1 MKIRKGARYF
11 LAMTALAFSLGAGA
25 QTEKTVL
32 VENYQPNGEKFD
44 CTTTIDW
51 NTQKVYAKIE
61 VGAGS
66 VTNENILSVGTQIG
80 TWSNGSHIHF
90 YYDYGT
96 LKCNYLSNNSNLL
109 RNNNYDGFAN
119 STLQIEISKEKGIV
133 VNGVPRMADKESPTA
148 TNFYTVTDPTTYFAD
163 LWNET
168 TIHLGSQEGN
178 GRSYQTIAELS
189 IVPADWTPEVVPDT
203 VVDPQPEDTLSPTA
217 TQEVYDFSG
226 FEDTELL
233 TLFKN
238 ALDQGRAYPT
248 DAEFAAAGIQQSDIA
263 FVRSHVRNKGILSR
277 ADRLLPDTYE
287 NRDLWMNTPMN
298 SGKDNTGGQ
307 PTGTFSSDVFS
318 MWNYTNLYGAWN
330 HKLFTAPGAW
340 TDAAHKNGTDMMSGI
355 KFFDTTGGNPNGG
368 SEGWVNFIV
377 KKDDQGNYIYAEPLI
392 NILMYFGFDGINYNW
407 EASGYTDEDV
417 IAFHKQLY
425 KIAAEKGFNNFHSGI
440 YTSINML
447 SSQNA
452 NALFGNEEGRTHDLM
467 LNYMSGDFASAN
479 ALKRT
484 AQAAEN
490 AMGTTDGLYAGVWIV
505 TMDRGWTKLN
515 SSEEAKKLGVC
526 LWGEHSQSR
535 FWSYNTGDNGYDQQT
550 NYQALLERA
559 WSGGNRNPLSRP
571 EISETGNNWEPD
583 GDKKP
588 LQTFAGL
595 ATWIPERSSIMGN
608 LPFATG
614 FNLGNGDRYSY
625 KGKRTAG
632 QWYNMGAQDVV
643 PTYRWL
649 VVKPG
654 TETVST
660 DIQPE
665 FTSLD
670 QYTGGTSLLL
680 SGKATTDGTDIV
692 LFKTDLNVSAG
703 NPYAKLAVKTG
714 KEGVNPSNLYLI
726 LKKSDNSWVETA
738 YGDVA
743 GNTWEEKKINLA
755 GISAGDVIKA
765 IGLRVK
771 GSDDNF
777 KLYVGKLEVNDDIQA
792 TPANIT
798 DLNAEVKQET
808 KSSLSVKLWWNT
820 TATAQTRANY
830 GLVYNDEANI
840 DHFDILYKNGAEGR
854 VSEIGRTTQWS
865 TFVPNILF
873 ESVDDDPYIGV
884 RAVSTDLKTYSPVEW
899 LRIPR
904 AAQDSLLA
912 RRDDS
917 YGISQIDP
925 SSDGYEVAC
934 KLRYVTDVTTT
945 GADQDLA
952 FHNGGPVADGTNYC
966 DATDNVLKV
975 HQGQKFTLW
984 IKPYDTSNGP
994 SHDGLRYC
1002 FGRGWIDLNGDHNFD
1017 PNNISED
1024 SINGECLFTVGEL
1037 RKGHPEMETDGIT
1050 VNVTIP
1056 NDARTGKSRMRIV
1069 FADAWFAGT
1078 LMPTGLTSKGYT
1090 IDLGVEI
1097 TGDNP
1102 QRPMPV
1108 DIHDQGQADEPEGFG
1123 EVPNSVANLNGKVS
1137 TVTVGDNT
1145 IDFQNVD
1152 KAWIYTASGML
1163 ARYIN
1168 APKSI
1173 DKASLGRGI
1182 YLVKMQ
1188 SGNILR
1194 TQKVVVR

>member
-1 MKIRKGARYF
+1 MKIKNASRYVLAV
-11 LAMTALAFSLGAGA
+11 LAMTTSLGVGA

-32 VENYQPNGEKFD
+32 FENYSPNGEKFEK
-44 CTTTIDW
+44 TATIDW
-51 NTQKVYAKIE
+51 NTQKLYAKI
-61 VGAGS
+61 VTGAGS
-66 VTNENILSVGTQIG
+66 VANENILSFGTNID
-80 TWSNGSHIHF
+80 TWSQGTHFHF

-96 LKCNYLSNNSNLL
+96 LKCNYFGNGQ
-109 RNNNYDGFAN
+109 RTFVHDYTGYAN
-119 STLQIEISKEKGIV
+119 TTLQIEISKAKGLV
-133 VNGVPRMADKESPTA
+133 VNGETKADEGMEDPA
-148 TNFYTVTDPTTYFAD
+148 TFYAD
-163 LWNET
+163 LWGESSIT
-168 TIHLGSQEGN
+168 VGSQEGN
-178 GRSYQTIAELS
+178 GRSYETITEIS
-189 IVPADWTPEVVPDT
+189 VVPADWEPE
-203 VVDPQPEDTLSPTA
+203 DPGTGPGVEPKDTLSPT
-217 TQEVYDFSG
+217 TTSQIYDFSG
-226 FEDTELL
+226 FEDTKML

-238 ALDQGRAYPT
+238 ALDQGRDYPT
-248 DAEFAAAGIQQSDIA
+248 EAEFAAAGIQQSDIA
-263 FVRSHVRNKGILSR
+263 FIRSHVRNKGILSR
-277 ADRLLPDTYE
+277 ADRLIPGTYE
-287 NRDLWMNTPMN
+287 KRNLWMNTPMN

-330 HKLFTAPGAW
+330 HSLFTAAGAW

-355 KFFDTTGGNPNGG
+355 KFFDTTGGNPDGG

-377 KKDDQGNYIYAEPLI
+377 QKDANGNYIYAEPLI

-425 KIAAEKGFNNFHSGI
+425 KLAEKKGFNNFHSGI

-447 SSQNA
+447 TNQYA

-479 ALKRT
+479 ALKSSANT
-484 AQAAEN
+484 AES

-505 TMDRGWTKLN
+505 TMDRGWSKLDK
-515 SSEEAKKLGVC
+515 SDEAHKVSVC

-559 WSGGNRNPLSRP
+559 WSGGNRNPLNRP
-571 EISETGNNWEPD
+571 AISDTGNNWEQD

-632 QWYNMGAQDVV
+632 QWYNMAAQDIV

-649 VVKPG
+649 VVQPG
-654 TETVST
+654 TQTVST

-665 FTSLD
+665 FTTLD

-680 SGKATTDGTDIV
+680 TGKATSAGTDIV
-692 LFKTDLNVSAG
+692 LYKTDLNVSAG
-703 NPYAKLAVKTG
+703 SPYAKLAVKTG
-714 KEGVNPSNLYLI
+714 KEGTNPSDLYLI
-726 LKKSDNSWVETA
+726 LKKADNTWVETP
-738 YGDVA
+738 YGDVN
-743 GNTWEEKKINLA
+743 GNNWEEKQISLT
-755 GISAGDVIKA
+755 GISQGDVIKA

-771 GSDDNF
+771 GSDDNY
-777 KLYVGKLEVNDDIQA
+777 KLYVGKLEINDDVVA
-792 TPANIT
+792 TPANVT
-798 DLNAEVKQET
+798 DLNAEVKEET
-808 KSSLSVKLWWNT
+808 KSSLSAKLWWKT
-820 TATAQTRANY
+820 SAQAQTRADWD
-830 GLVYNDEANI
+830 LVYNDEANI
-840 DHFDILYKNGAEGR
+840 DHFEILYKNGEKGR

-865 TFVPNILF
+865 AYVPNILF
-873 ESVDDDPYIGV
+873 ESVNDDPYIGV
-884 RAVSTDLKTYSPVEW
+884 RAVSTDLKNYSPVQW
-899 LRIPR
+899 IHIPR
-904 AAQDSLLA
+904 AAQDSLPM

-925 SSDGYEVAC
+925 SADGYAVAC
-934 KLRYVTDVTTT
+934 QLRYVTDATTT

-952 FHNGGPVADGTNYC
+952 FHNGGPVADGTNYR
-966 DATDNVLKV
+966 DATDHVLKV
-975 HQGQKFTLW
+975 HQGQTFKLW
-984 IKPYDTSNGP
+984 IKPYDTSDLP

-1002 FGRGWIDLNGDHNFD
+1002 FGRGWIDLNGDHQFA
-1017 PNNISED
+1017 PSNISDDPE
-1024 SINGECLFTVGEL
+1024 NGECLFTVGEL

-1050 VNVTIP
+1050 VDVTIP

-1078 LMPTGLTSKGYT
+1078 LMPTGLTSKGFT
-1090 IDLGVEI
+1090 IDFGVEI

-1102 QRPMPV
+1102 QRPMPE
-1108 DIHDQGQADEPEGFG
+1108 DDHDQGIADEPENLDA
-1123 EVPNSVANLNGKVS
+1123 VPSAVVSVSGKVS
-1137 TVTVGDNT
+1137 SVTVGENT

-1152 KAWIYTASGML
+1152 KAWIYTTSGML
-1163 ARYIN
+1163 ARYLV
-1168 APKSI
+1168 APKSV
-1173 DKASLGRGI
+1173 DKGALGRGV

>member
-1 MKIRKGARYF
+1 MKIRKSARYVLAVAA
-11 LAMTALAFSLGAGA
+11 LAMNLGAVA

-32 VENYQPNGEKFD
+32 FENFDPNGEKFSE
-44 CTTTIDW
+44 TATIDW

-61 VGAGS
+61 TAAGS
-66 VTNENILSVGTQIG
+66 VANENILSVGTQID
-80 TWSNGSHIHF
+80 TWSNGSHFHF
-90 YYDYGT
+90 YYNYGT
-96 LKCNYLSNNSNLL
+96 LKCDYLTSGSKIFANDYN
-109 RNNNYDGFAN
+109 GFAN
-119 STLQIEISKEKGIV
+119 TTLQIEISKEKGLV
-133 VNGVPRMADKESPTA
+133 VNGEARNGSDM
-148 TNFYTVTDPTTYFAD
+148 TDPATYYSD

-168 TIHLGSQEGN
+168 SITVGSLEGN
-178 GRSYQTIAELS
+178 GRSYQHVSEIS
-189 IVPADWTPEVVPDT
+189 IVPAEWEPDPLDPDPEPT
-203 VVDPQPEDTLSPTA
+203 DTLSPTA
-217 TQEVYDFSG
+217 TSEVYDFSG
-226 FEDTELL
+226 FEDTEMLM
-233 TLFKN
+233 LFKN
-238 ALDQGRAYPT
+238 ALDQGRDYPT
-248 DAEFAAAGIQQSDIA
+248 EAEFAAAGIQQSDIA
-263 FVRSHVRNKGILSR
+263 FIRSHVRNKGILSR
-277 ADRLLPDTYE
+277 ADRLIPETYE
-287 NRDLWMNTPMN
+287 TRNLWMNTPMN

-307 PTGTFSSDVFS
+307 PTGSFASDVFS

-330 HKLFTAPGAW
+330 HSLFTAAGAW

-355 KFFDTTGGNPNGG
+355 KFFDTTGGRTGG
-368 SEGWVNFIV
+368 SETWVDFIV
-377 KKDDQGNYIYAEPLI
+377 QKDDQGNYLYAEPLI
-392 NILMYFGFDGINYNW
+392 NIMMYFGFDGINYNW
-407 EASGYTDEDV
+407 ETSGYNDEDV
-417 IAFHKQLY
+417 VGFHKQLY

-440 YTSINML
+440 YTFSNML
-447 SSQNA
+447 TAMNA
-452 NALFGNEEGRTHDLM
+452 DALFGGEDGRTHDLM
-467 LNYMSGDFASAN
+467 LNYNDGDFTSSN
-479 ALKRT
+479 ALKMS

-490 AMGTTDGLYAGVWIV
+490 AMGTTDGLYTGVWIV
-505 TMDRGWTKLN
+505 TMDRTWTKLN
-515 SSEEAKKLGVC
+515 SSDEAKKIGVC

-535 FWSYNTGDNGYDQQT
+535 FWSYNTGANNYEQQT

-559 WSGGNRNPLSRP
+559 WSGGNRNPLLRP
-571 EISETGNNWEPD
+571 EVSNTGNNWEQE

-632 QWYNMGAQDVV
+632 EWYNLGAQDVV

-649 VVKPG
+649 VVKPE
-654 TETVST
+654 TQTVST

-665 FTSLD
+665 FTTLD

-680 SGKATTDGTDIV
+680 SGKATTEGTDIV

-703 NPYAKLAVKTG
+703 SPYAKLAVKTG
-714 KEGVNPSNLYLI
+714 KEGTNPSNLYLI
-726 LKKSDNSWVETA
+726 LKKNDNTWVETA
-738 YGDVA
+738 YGDVT
-743 GNTWEEKKINLA
+743 GNSWDEKKINLA
-755 GISAGDVIKA
+755 GISEGDVIKA

-808 KSSLSVKLWWNT
+808 KSSLSAKLWWNT
-820 TATAQTRANY
+820 TATAKTRADY

-840 DHFDILYKNGAEGR
+840 DHFDILYKNGEEGR

-865 TFVPNILF
+865 AFVPNILF

-899 LRIPR
+899 IRIPR

-925 SSDGYEVAC
+925 NSDGYEVAC

-952 FHNGGPVADGTNYC
+952 FHNGGPIADGTNYC

-1002 FGRGWIDLNGDHNFD
+1002 FGRGWIDLNGDHKFD

-1037 RKGHPEMETDGIT
+1037 RKGHPEMETQGIT
-1050 VNVTIP
+1050 VEVTIP
-1056 NDARTGKSRMRIV
+1056 KDARTGKSRMRVV
-1069 FADAWFAGT
+1069 FADAWFGGT

-1102 QRPMPV
+1102 QRPMPA
-1108 DIHDQGQADEPEGFG
+1108 DIHDQGQADEPEGIN
-1123 EVPNSVANLNGKVS
+1123 ELPNSVANLNGKVS

-1163 ARYIN
+1163 ARYID
-1168 APKSI
+1168 APKSVG
-1173 DKASLGRGI
+1173 KASLGRGV

-1194 TQKVVVR
+1194 TQKVVIR

>member
-11 LAMTALAFSLGAGA
+11 LAAAALVYSFGAAA
-25 QTEKTVL
+25 QTVDKTVL
-32 VENYQPNGEKFD
+32 AENFQPNGQKFD
-44 CTTTIDW
+44 YETTIDW

-66 VTNENILSVGTQIG
+66 VTNENILSVGTQIDK
-80 TWSNGSHIHF
+80 WKDGSHIHF
-90 YYDYGT
+90 YYDFGT
-96 LKCNYLSNNSNLL
+96 LKCTYLSNGSNLSPD
-109 RNNNYDGFAN
+109 NNYPGYAN
-119 STLQIEISKEKGIV
+119 KTLQIEISKEKGV
-133 VNGVPRMADKESPTA
+133 TVNGVSVNYASA
-148 TNFYTVTDPTTYFAD
+148 TDPSTFYSD

-168 TIHLGSQEGN
+168 DIHLGSQEGN
-178 GRSYQTIAELS
+178 GRSYQTITELS
-189 IVPADWTPEVVPDT
+189 IVPADWTPEVDPDT
-203 VVDPQPEDTLSPTA
+203 IVDPQPKDTLSPTT

-238 ALDQGRAYPT
+238 ALDQGRDYPT
-248 DAEFAAAGIQQSDIA
+248 AAEFAAAGIQQSDIA

-277 ADRLLPDTYE
+277 ADRLIPGTYE
-287 NRDLWMNTPMN
+287 KRDLWMNTPMN

-330 HKLFTAPGAW
+330 HKLFTAAGAW

-355 KFFDTTGGNPNGG
+355 KFFDTTGGRTGG
-368 SEGWVNFIV
+368 SESWQDFIIQ
-377 KKDDQGNYIYAEPLI
+377 KDENGKYTYAEPLI

-407 EASGYTDEDV
+407 ETSGYNDDDV
-417 IAFHKQLY
+417 VAFHKQLY

-440 YTSINML
+440 YTFASAL
-447 SSQNA
+447 TSSNA
-452 NALFGNEEGRTHDLM
+452 DALFGNEEGRTHDLM
-467 LNYMSGDFASAN
+467 LNYNNGDFTSAN
-479 ALKRT
+479 SMKMSVK
-484 AQAAEN
+484 AAET
-490 AMGTTDGLYAGVWIV
+490 AMGTTDGLYTGVWIV
-505 TMDRGWTKLN
+505 TMNRSWDKLDG
-515 SSEEAKKLGVC
+515 SEEAKKLGVC

-535 FWSYNTGDNGYDQQT
+535 FWSYNTGDNGYDRQT

-571 EISETGNNWEPD
+571 AVSNEGNEWEPTD
-583 GDKKP
+583 GTKP
-588 LQTFAGL
+588 LQNFAGL

-632 QWYNMGAQDVV
+632 EWYNMGAQDVV

-649 VVKPG
+649 VVKPE
-654 TETVST
+654 TQTVST

-665 FTSLD
+665 FTTLD

-680 SGKATTDGTDIV
+680 SGKATTEGTDIV

-703 NPYAKLAVKTG
+703 SPYAKLAVKTG
-714 KEGVNPSNLYLI
+714 KEGTNPSNLYLI
-726 LKKSDNSWVETA
+726 LKKSDNTWVETA
-738 YGDVA
+738 YGDVT
-743 GNTWEEKKINLA
+743 GNSWEEKKINLA
-755 GISAGDVIKA
+755 GISEGDVIKA

-808 KSSLSVKLWWNT
+808 KSSLSAKLWWNT
-820 TATAQTRANY
+820 TATAKTRADY

-840 DHFDILYKNGAEGR
+840 DHFDILYKNGEEGR

-865 TFVPNILF
+865 AFVPNILF

-899 LRIPR
+899 IRIPR

-925 SSDGYEVAC
+925 NSDGYEVAC

-952 FHNGGPVADGTNYC
+952 FHNGGPIADGTNYC

-1002 FGRGWIDLNGDHNFD
+1002 FGRGWIDLNGDHTFD

-1024 SINGECLFTVGEL
+1024 PINGECLFTVGEL
-1037 RKGHPEMETDGIT
+1037 RKGHPEMETEGIT
-1050 VNVTIP
+1050 VEVTIP
-1056 NDARTGKSRMRIV
+1056 EDACTGKSRMRVV
-1069 FADAWFAGT
+1069 FADAWFGGT

-1102 QRPMPV
+1102 QRPMPT
-1108 DIHDQGQADEPEGFG
+1108 DLHDQGQADEPEGIN

-1163 ARYIN
+1163 ARYID

-1173 DKASLGRGI
+1173 GKASLGRGV

-1194 TQKVVVR
+1194 TQKVVIR

>member
-11 LAMTALAFSLGAGA
+11 LAAAALVYSFGAAA
-25 QTEKTVL
+25 QTVDKTVL
-32 VENYQPNGEKFD
+32 AENFQPNGQKFD
-44 CTTTIDW
+44 YETTIDW

-61 VGAGS
+61 VGDGS
-66 VTNENILSVGTQIG
+66 VTNENILSVGTRIDK
-80 TWSNGSHIHF
+80 WSEGSHIHF
-90 YYDYGT
+90 YYDFGT
-96 LKCNYLSNNSNLL
+96 LKCTYLSNGSNLSP
-109 RNNNYDGFAN
+109 NNNYPGYAN
-119 STLQIEISKEKGIV
+119 KTLQIEISKEKGV
-133 VNGVPRMADKESPTA
+133 TVNGVSVNYASA
-148 TNFYTVTDPTTYFAD
+148 TDPSTFYSD

-168 TIHLGSQEGN
+168 DIHLGSQEGN
-178 GRSYQTIAELS
+178 GRSYQTITELS
-189 IVPADWTPEVVPDT
+189 IVPADWTPVVDPDT
-203 VVDPQPEDTLSPTA
+203 IVDPQPEDTLSPTT

-238 ALDQGRAYPT
+238 ALDQGRDYPT
-248 DAEFAAAGIQQSDIA
+248 AAEFAAAGIQQSDIA

-277 ADRLLPDTYE
+277 ADRLIPGTYE
-287 NRDLWMNTPMN
+287 KRDLWMNTPMN

-330 HKLFTAPGAW
+330 HKLFTAAGAW

-355 KFFDTTGGNPNGG
+355 KFFDTTGGRTGG
-368 SEGWVNFIV
+368 SESWQDFIIQ
-377 KKDDQGNYIYAEPLI
+377 KDENGKYTYAEPLI

-407 EASGYTDEDV
+407 ETSGYNDEDV
-417 IAFHKQLY
+417 VAFHKQLY

-440 YTSINML
+440 YTFASAL
-447 SSQNA
+447 TSSNA
-452 NALFGNEEGRTHDLM
+452 DALFGSEEGRTHDLM
-467 LNYMSGDFASAN
+467 LNYNNGDFTSAN
-479 ALKRT
+479 SMKMSVK
-484 AQAAEN
+484 AAEA
-490 AMGTTDGLYAGVWIV
+490 AMGTTDGLYTGVWIV
-505 TMDRGWTKLN
+505 TMNRSWDKLDG
-515 SSEEAKKLGVC
+515 SDEAKKLGVC

-571 EISETGNNWEPD
+571 AVSNTGNEWEPTD
-583 GDKKP
+583 GTKP
-588 LQTFAGL
+588 LQNFAGL

-632 QWYNMGAQDVV
+632 EWYNMGAQDVV

-649 VVKPG
+649 VVKPE
-654 TETVST
+654 TQTVST

-665 FTSLD
+665 FTTLD

-680 SGKATTDGTDIV
+680 SGKATTEGTDIV
-692 LFKTDLNVSAG
+692 LFKTELNVSAG
-703 NPYAKLAVKTG
+703 SPYAKLAVKTG
-714 KEGVNPSNLYLI
+714 KEGTNPSNLYLI
-726 LKKSDNSWVETA
+726 LKKSDNTWVETA
-738 YGDVA
+738 YGDVT
-743 GNTWEEKKINLA
+743 GNSWEEKKINLA
-755 GISAGDVIKA
+755 GISEGDVIKA

-808 KSSLSVKLWWNT
+808 KSSLSAKLWWNT
-820 TATAQTRANY
+820 TATAKTRADY

-840 DHFDILYKNGAEGR
+840 DHFDILYKNGEEGR

-865 TFVPNILF
+865 AFVPNILF

-899 LRIPR
+899 IRIPR

-925 SSDGYEVAC
+925 NSDGYEVAC

-952 FHNGGPVADGTNYC
+952 FHNGGPIADGTNYC

-1002 FGRGWIDLNGDHNFD
+1002 FGRGWIDLNGDHKFD

-1024 SINGECLFTVGEL
+1024 PINGECLFTVGEL
-1037 RKGHPEMETDGIT
+1037 RKGHPEMETEGIT
-1050 VNVTIP
+1050 VEVTIP
-1056 NDARTGKSRMRIV
+1056 NDARTGKSRMRVV
-1069 FADAWFAGT
+1069 FADAWFGGT

-1102 QRPMPV
+1102 QRPMPA
-1108 DIHDQGQADEPEGFG
+1108 DLHDQGQADEPEGIN

-1163 ARYIN
+1163 ARYID

-1173 DKASLGRGI
+1173 GKASLGRGV

-1194 TQKVVVR
+1194 TQKVVIR

>member
-11 LAMTALAFSLGAGA
+11 LAAAALVYSFGAAA
-25 QTEKTVL
+25 QTVDKTVL
-32 VENYQPNGEKFD
+32 AENFQPNGQMFD
-44 CTTTIDW
+44 YETTIDW

-66 VTNENILSVGTQIG
+66 VTNENILSVGTRIDK
-80 TWSNGSHIHF
+80 WADGSHIHF
-90 YYDYGT
+90 YYDFGT
-96 LKCNYLSNNSNLL
+96 LKCNYLSNGSNLSPD
-109 RNNNYDGFAN
+109 NKYPGYAN
-119 STLQIEISKEKGIV
+119 KTLQIEISKEKGV
-133 VNGVPRMADKESPTA
+133 TVNGVSVNYASA
-148 TNFYTVTDPTTYFAD
+148 TDPSTFYSD

-168 TIHLGSQEGN
+168 DIHLGSQEGN
-178 GRSYQTIAELS
+178 GRSYQTITELS
-189 IVPADWTPEVVPDT
+189 IVPADWTPEIDPDT
-203 VVDPQPEDTLSPTA
+203 IVDPQPKDTLSPTT

-238 ALDQGRAYPT
+238 ALDQGRDYPT
-248 DAEFAAAGIQQSDIA
+248 AAEFAAAGIQQSDIA

-277 ADRLLPDTYE
+277 ADRLIPGTYE
-287 NRDLWMNTPMN
+287 KRDLWMNTPMN

-330 HKLFTAPGAW
+330 HKLFTAAGAW

-355 KFFDTTGGNPNGG
+355 KFFDTTGGRTGG
-368 SEGWVNFIV
+368 SESWQDFIIQ
-377 KKDDQGNYIYAEPLI
+377 KDENGKYTYAEPLI

-407 EASGYTDEDV
+407 ETSGYNDEDV
-417 IAFHKQLY
+417 VAFHKQLY

-440 YTSINML
+440 YTFASAL
-447 SSQNA
+447 TSSNA
-452 NALFGNEEGRTHDLM
+452 DALFGSEEGRTHDLM
-467 LNYMSGDFASAN
+467 LNYNNGDFTSAN
-479 ALKRT
+479 SMKMSVK
-484 AQAAEN
+484 AAEA
-490 AMGTTDGLYAGVWIV
+490 AMGTTDGLYTGVWIV
-505 TMDRGWTKLN
+505 TMNRSWDKLDG
-515 SSEEAKKLGVC
+515 SEEAKKLGVC

-535 FWSYNTGDNGYDQQT
+535 FWSYNTGDNGYDRQT

-571 EISETGNNWEPD
+571 AVSNTGNEWEPTD
-583 GDKKP
+583 GTKP
-588 LQTFAGL
+588 LQNFAGL

-632 QWYNMGAQDVV
+632 EWYNMGAQDVV

-649 VVKPG
+649 VVKPE
-654 TETVST
+654 TQTVST

-665 FTSLD
+665 FTTLD

-680 SGKATTDGTDIV
+680 SGKATTEGTDIV

-703 NPYAKLAVKTG
+703 SPYAKLAVKTG
-714 KEGVNPSNLYLI
+714 KEGTNPSNLYLI
-726 LKKSDNSWVETA
+726 LKKSDNTWVETA
-738 YGDVA
+738 YGDVT
-743 GNTWEEKKINLA
+743 GNSWEEKKINLA
-755 GISAGDVIKA
+755 GISEGDVIKA

-808 KSSLSVKLWWNT
+808 KSSLSAKLWWNT
-820 TATAQTRANY
+820 TAAAKTRANY
-830 GLVYNDEANI
+830 DLVYNDEANI
-840 DHFDILYKNGAEGR
+840 DHFDILYKNGEEGR

-865 TFVPNILF
+865 AFVPNILF

-899 LRIPR
+899 IRIPR

-1002 FGRGWIDLNGDHNFD
+1002 FGRGWIDLNGDHTFD

-1024 SINGECLFTVGEL
+1024 PINGECLFTVGEL

-1050 VNVTIP
+1050 VEVTIP
-1056 NDARTGKSRMRIV
+1056 EDARTGKSRMRIV
-1069 FADAWFAGT
+1069 FADAWFGGT

-1102 QRPMPV
+1102 QRPMPA
-1108 DIHDQGQADEPEGFG
+1108 DLHDQGQADEPEGIN

-1145 IDFQNVD
+1145 IEFQNVD

-1163 ARYIN
+1163 ARYID

-1173 DKASLGRGI
+1173 GKASLGRGV

-1194 TQKVVVR
+1194 TQKVVIR